1 MINFNQ
7 LKLTVDDVYSF
18 VGIEKKDDQL
28 YFYFPKGFENKLEEI
43 DTFDEKRKLFFLFYR
58 IFHKFKTICLEKG
71 YLDENSKILKSDRD
85 GIIDNEQGSDI
96 IENEV
101 EENIFYSKLTS
112 IDTILETYNE
122 PKILSLV
129 YRTSKS
135 EILDYSQSYKFLHRA
150 IFLPNNAAYVDYMY
164 LPRKQMQFQSTDLV
178 AMYCYLLWEVKQQ
191 LHQEIAG
198 KIKALAEHF
207 QHSYL
212 SAEYSLF
219 HEQYYSQVIDILKD
233 TLEMIDHNTPL
244 KDADYWDFYEAI
256 ELFLYGERK
265 ETKDGKIWGI
275 SNFHSIWES
284 MCLTYICNHKD
295 FDDLLHLDTQFLSK
309 NLVEKI
315 NHVTKKI
322 DLSNTFKINNSKVNP
337 DAVIISPIL
346 ENIPKRQYNLL
357 ESNWND
363 HGYYTEFKEQ
373 DETKK
378 KWSELPDI
386 NIAYLNQPEGYHTI
400 NELNQIYSLNGR
412 ILIISEPLPQKFYSF
427 WTIPKTL
434 DKDKVYK
441 MYYFNH
447 IFLIAVLNNYFS
459 WEMFKQN
466 ILTPKGVT
474 EKWDSTVLTKSLFRY
489 YNDNKSIRNPLQ
501 CIREEFEL
509 FIKSFLS
516 LFQLGRIKIYDI
528 KYLSSNYFQD
538 GLNREK
544 LKERSIRKQFVYEYL
559 IEKQLTK
566 NEDEYSDLKI
576 QSKFW
581 IPGFRLDSLSEPL
594 NFMDNYI
601 ELYKINFETVANEY
615 IYGEM

>member
-7 LKLTVDDVYSF
+7 LKLTVDDIYSF
-18 VGIEKKDDQL
+18 VGIEKKDNKL
-28 YFYFPKGFENKLEEI
+28 YFYLPKGFENKLEEI
-43 DTFDEKRKLFFLFYR
+43 ETFDEKRKLFFLFYR
-58 IFHKFKTICLEKG
+58 IFHKFKMICLEKG

-96 IENEV
+96 IENEA

-150 IFLPNNAAYVDYMY
+150 IFLPNNAAYIDYMD
-164 LPRKQMQFQSTDLV
+164 LPRKQVQFQSTDLV

-191 LHQEIAG
+191 LNQEIAG
-198 KIKALAEHF
+198 EIKALAEHF

-295 FDDLLHLDTQFLSK
+295 FSDLLHLDTKFLS
-309 NLVEKI
+309 NDLVEKI
-315 NHVTKKI
+315 SKVTKKI

-337 DAVIISPIL
+337 DAVTFSSRL
-346 ENIPKRQYNLL
+346 KDNIQERTYYLRKNGWVDNKY
-357 ESNWND
+357 SDND
-363 HGYYTEFKEQ
+363 YS
-373 DETKK
+373 TKFYLQN
-378 KWSELPDI
+378 STNSSDQI
-386 NIAYLNQPEGYHTI
+386 NQFRIAFLGQKTNQHTI
-400 NELNQIYSLNGR
+400 NELRQYYSQEDDC
-412 ILIISEPLPQKFYSF
+412 LIISQPLPKKYYSF
-427 WTIPKTL
+427 WSISE
-434 DKDKVYK
+434 KVNVEQINQ

-447 IFLIAVLNNYFS
+447 IFLIAIFDNCFS
-459 WEMFKQN
+459 WKTFDRN
-466 ILTPKGVT
+466 ILIPLGITKEWESNVF
-474 EKWDSTVLTKSLFRY
+474 TKSLFSD
-489 YNDNKSIRNPLQ
+489 DNNQRLVRKQLRIKFQLF
-501 CIREEFEL
+501 IEL
-509 FIKSFLS
+509 FC
-516 LFQLGRIKIYDI
+516 KIYVIDL
-528 KYLSSNYFQD
+528 KYLSDNYFQN
-538 GLNREK
+538 GLKREE
-544 LKERSIRKQFVYEYL
+544 LKERSITKQFVYEYL
-559 IEKQLTK
+559 IQKQLNK
-566 NEDEYSDLKI
+566 NEDKYSDLKI
-576 QSKFW
+576 QSKFS
-581 IPGFRLDSLSEPL
+581 IPGFRLNSFSKKLD
-594 NFMDNYI
+594 FMDNYI
-601 ELYKINFETVANEY
+601 ELWKIDFETVANEY